1 MRTHC
6 QSPGA
11 LQQHRKSKI
20 AFYLMAVDSNFPLLF
35 CNHVPFKPVC
45 SSKLLAKEH
54 DNKEKS
60 LRSAEEATAAEMD
73 HQTLWLQQSVQALC
87 RHAGPLCPM
96 AGSQHQLFRCQH
108 LLFSSSDE
116 GTSVQRGLRTPA
128 QGLHEQRDVSGPH
141 FDRSRKTTFTTSTI
155 LVPLEQKKE
164 AELLGSRAQP
174 GHLVFVLALNSPP
187 KMSLSFPSL
196 SPLSSAMQTGWRT
209 LRKGLKA
216 SQGC

>member
-45 SSKLLAKEH
+45 SSKLLAKEQ

-60 LRSAEEATAAEMD
+60 PRSAEEATAAEMD
-73 HQTLWLQQSVQALC
+73 HQTLWLQQSVQPLC

-155 LVPLEQKKE
+155 LVPLEQKKKRNCWG
-164 AELLGSRAQP
+164 A
-174 GHLVFVLALNSPP
+174 VLSWGTWCLCWP
-187 KMSLSFPSL
+187 
-196 SPLSSAMQTGWRT
+196 
-209 LRKGLKA
+209 
-216 SQGC
+216 